1 MTRTV
6 LYSLIVAE
14 FCIAGVLA
22 LYAGDSKR
30 GVIALVSALLNGLI
44 FLWR

>member
-14 FCIAGVLA
+14 FCIAGVLD
-22 LYAGDSKR
+22 LVAGQIKQ
-30 GVIALVSALLNGLI
+30 GVVAIGFGVLNGLI